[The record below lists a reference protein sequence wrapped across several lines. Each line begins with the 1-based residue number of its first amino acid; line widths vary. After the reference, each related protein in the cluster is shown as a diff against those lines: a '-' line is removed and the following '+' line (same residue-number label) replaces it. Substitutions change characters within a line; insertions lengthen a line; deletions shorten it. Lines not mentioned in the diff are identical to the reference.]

1 MRMFKRKINP
11 IFVEDEQYN
20 WGERRGGLRV
30 LLLVMFLSVV
40 ASLVL
45 ILSALPL

>member
-11 IFVEDEQYN
+11 IFVEDEQHN

-30 LLLVMFLSVV
+30 LLLLMFLGVV
-40 ASLVL
+40 AGLVA
-45 ILSALPL
+45 ILAALPM